1 MLPQTNHSTH
11 KNRIL
16 AALPRADLEQFFNEL
31 APVSLSLKQI
41 LYPVGAPL
49 EHVYFIEQ
57 GIASVLTSMADG
69 ASIEVG
75 MIGTEGIVGLPAL
88 LGGDISDQQIIVQ
101 VSGTAQRMGANSC
114 RTAFDGSA
122 AVRRAALRFT
132 EGLLALSGQTAA
144 CNRLHSTEQRFAR
157 WLLMARTRLESDDI
171 PMTHEFLS
179 TMLGVRRTGVT
190 EVATKLRRAGLI
202 RYHHGEITILDREA
216 LEATACECHQI
227 DRRRLL
233 RLL

>member
-16 AALPRADLEQFFNEL
+16 AALPQADLDRFFNEL

-57 GIASVLTSMADG
+57 GIASILTNMADG

-75 MIGTEGIVGLPAL
+75 MIGTEGIVGLPVL
-88 LGGDISDQQIIVQ
+88 LGGEISGQQIIVQ
-101 VSGTAQRMGANSC
+101 VSGTAQRLEADLC

-122 AVRRAALRFT
+122 AVASSRTALHRNLAGPQWTNCRLQSAPLDRTALRP
-132 EGLLALSGQTAA
+132 LAADCAYPVG
-144 CNRLHSTEQRFAR
+144 
-157 WLLMARTRLESDDI
+157 
-171 PMTHEFLS
+171 
-179 TMLGVRRTGVT
+179 
-190 EVATKLRRAGLI
+190 I
-202 RYHHGEITILDREA
+202 R
-216 LEATACECHQI
+216 
-227 DRRRLL
+227 
-233 RLL
+233 